1 MTQGHLVMERLT
13 RNAPL
18 GIRFWDPVE
27 QTSAIDGL
35 KVEVFRAQNPATRVR
50 AYPNPS
56 GVYVAHTLPAFVGS
70 GSPAGPGLR
79 DFETSGLAPETLWTI
94 ETRPYR
100 IEVTDPRGRFLP
112 FAFDADLPARGLLTW
127 LAPWLSPPA
136 PVTMPGEEGS
146 PPALMERRIPLF
158 SAPSRPL
165 PDPLAVVY
173 AQLREDGG
181 GSPASWTPAAW
192 TPLSVSID
200 GVIRGLGLSDREG
213 RVAVFFPYPEPPR
226 MTLGSPPEARNDF
239 TWEVELTAYG
249 APASPRR
256 AVPPRAELAEILAA
270 LDWPRAVAG
279 GPLVSP
285 GAPLRLAYRQPL
297 IARTPGA
304 TGEEASYL
312 SISA

>member
-1 MTQGHLVMERLT
+1 MIPEHRLVERLT

-27 QTSAIDGL
+27 QTSAIEGL
-35 KVEVFRAQNPATRVR
+35 RVEVFRATNPAKRVR
-50 AYPNPS
+50 AWPNRS
-56 GVYVAHTLPAFVGS
+56 GVYVSHTLPAFLAS

-79 DFETSGLAPETLWTI
+79 EFETSDAEPAVLWAL
-94 ETRPYR
+94 ERRPYR
-100 IEVTDPRGRFLP
+100 IEVSDPRGRFLP
-112 FAFDADLPARGLLTW
+112 LAFDADLPARGPVTW

-136 PVTMPGEEGS
+136 AVSLPGGEAS
-146 PPALMERRIPLF
+146 PSPLLEQRIPLF

-165 PDPLAVVY
+165 PDPQAAVY
-173 AQLREDGG
+173 AQLRETGS
-181 GSPASWTPAAW
+181 GSPPASTPAAW

-200 GVIRGLGLSDREG
+200 GVVRGLGLSDREG

-249 APASPRR
+249 GPESPARPVPAFADLSEVMAALESPRLVH
-256 AVPPRAELAEILAA
+256 A
-270 LDWPRAVAG
+270 
-279 GPLVSP
+279 GPLASP
-285 GAPLRLAYRQPL
+285 GAPLRLAYRQPVV
-297 IARTPGA
+297 ARSPGA